1 MDIEKELQERIS
13 RMGDV
18 NRQLID
24 IQKKIGT
31 LQEEGKA
38 ICKKGLE
45 LKGAIDAL
53 VGLQMK
59 EKAALDKSA
68 TAKLTLPIGVKPIIP
83 EDPIVTPDG
92 TPCVSDVTSEKP
104 VEIVEGTVPGAEAVP
119 TVEVV

>member
-1 MDIEKELQERIS
+1 MDIEKELQEHIS

-18 NRQLID
+18 NKQLME

-38 ICKKGLE
+38 IYNKGLE

-59 EKAALDKSA
+59 EKAALEKSA
-68 TAKLTLPIGVKPIIP
+68 TAKLTLPVGCKPVITEEP
-83 EDPIVTPDG
+83 EAPATPA
-92 TPCVSDVTSEKP
+92 VVTSE
-104 VEIVEGTVPGAEAVP
+104 GTIPP
-119 TVEVV
+119 LEVV